1 MDLQGPNYRKDTGK
15 MSAKCLLILSV
26 EKIFI
31 FDGFADGQINK
42 IS

>member
-1 MDLQGPNYRKDTGK
+1 
-15 MSAKCLLILSV
+15 MSAKGLLILSV
-26 EKIFI
+26 EMIFI

>member
-1 MDLQGPNYRKDTGK
+1 MADTPIWLDNTKK
-15 MSAKCLLILSV
+15 MSAKCLLILPV
-26 EKIFI
+26 KMIFI